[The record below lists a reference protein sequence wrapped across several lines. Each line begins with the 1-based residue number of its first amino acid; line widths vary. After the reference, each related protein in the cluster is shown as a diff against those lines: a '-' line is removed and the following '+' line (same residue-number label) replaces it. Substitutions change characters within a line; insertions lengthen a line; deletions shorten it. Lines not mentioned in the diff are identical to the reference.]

1 MWLQSGINI
10 IQLTFVMKNEAQRYI
25 KILLQLWMLSIAAV
39 FIADANALVLGEI
52 HVAST
57 LGQPLSARIDFIE
70 LTDADALQ
78 FKVRLADVEDYK
90 KLGLQYPDGHKFRF
104 ELVNEPGKQSLIRVT
119 TAHPVDDPF
128 INLLI
133 EISSASGK
141 LIKAYTFLLDPALNF
156 PVVADDAQ
164 QASPFTGLKT
174 VAGLVAAD
182 RSGAVKSGRTRKRHH
197 HRVKPGARM
206 ARLAGGDRH
215 PMRLAMSL
223 SISSYDPSVPVNA
236 SSDAL
241 QEELIVK
248 EKRLNDLKLQIG
260 EMQLVIKALQDK
272 RAGAVGVMGA
282 NELAAGGTVE
292 SAVDAVPERAGT
304 ANGVASDESGK
315 LKITAAV
322 QPSPRQVFELN
333 WQKLAIVLIVLLSGG
348 LGFVWYRS
356 RPDKV
361 QHGTFDDSYEEP
373 VDATAPIFLKTARL
387 VTPLP
392 LADAQMKYEAEP
404 VNAPFRMQSD
414 SDSTPL
420 KFDTVAPL
428 LDEQSEDIPEDSEEP
443 AKLIVPPEY
452 AILIEANKYLRAGND
467 ELAEGALIRAIQV
480 NPKNSYG
487 YLALLKIYG
496 KRENLK
502 SFAAIA
508 KQLKENCDETS
519 FAEAAAMGRRL
530 EPDNP
535 LYAAA
540 G

>member
-1 MWLQSGINI
+1 
-10 IQLTFVMKNEAQRYI
+10 MKNEAQRYI

-104 ELVNEPGKQSLIRVT
+104 ELVNESGKQSLIRVT

-164 QASPFTGLKT
+164 QASAFAGLKT
-174 VAGLVAAD
+174 AAGLVAAD
-182 RSGAVKSGRTRKRHH
+182 RSGAVKSGQTRKRHH

-206 ARLAGGDRH
+206 ASLAGGDRH

-223 SISSYDPSVPVNA
+223 SISSYDPSAPVNA

-292 SAVDAVPERAGT
+292 SAVDAVPERAAT

-373 VDATAPIFLKTARL
+373 VDAAAPIFLKAARL

-392 LADAQMKYEAEP
+392 LGDAQIKHEAEP

-420 KFDTVAPL
+420 KIDTVAPL
-428 LDEQSEDIPEDSEEP
+428 LDEQSEDIPEDSEGP

-502 SFAAIA
+502 SFSAMA

-535 LYAAA
+535 LYAAV